1 MTTSDEQTITN
12 PSSDHQDLS
21 DKDSGSIP
29 IHDTVPLKDDSSLE
43 HETHVSFSQ
52 SNLVTIGCAADREEE
67 MSSDD
72 VMGSRKSL
80 GFGSIGVH
88 LDSNTQ
94 SDAEQDPPKWGW
106 VVVIAS
112 WIVMIPIAGS
122 LTSFG
127 IFLDSLCEE
136 FNATKTETGL
146 IGSLVFGFTV
156 GSCPLSSALITVF
169 GARKLAFSGVFGA
182 TVSLIITSITP
193 NLYLMFLTYSTMVGL
208 SANFIYNSAMTLTG
222 MYFPNKHQAMA
233 TCLASAGVSFG
244 TLLINPLSSQLE
256 GKFGW
261 RWTMRILAAIV
272 AVVGIICVITFKP
285 VKNSNKKG
293 RSSSEN
299 GALMENGEVD
309 EKDERDEP
317 PTESRISLAAK
328 EIKKN
333 VLNTK
338 ADKHKASVCLL
349 PTCHLWNAGTFLWAV
364 SFLFPFIFL
373 IDYMEKN
380 LDIPKDQGAL
390 VLTAYGVAEFGGRFL
405 CAIGAG
411 KISFSLTYVY
421 AGASAFAGV
430 ATLLVP
436 LGTTL
441 PALYSYA
448 IAAGIAAGTLNA
460 LMFVTT
466 MQLFGN
472 DRGIAVWGYIN
483 VMLAIGMVGGPGVAG
498 KIYDATQSYV
508 TAFYVGGG
516 LFIFGSFVMFL
527 IPLAVKFEKKKLG
540 EANNNHHDEKQE
552 EKKKNPIVK
561 RDALLKQAQK
571 NSAAASKNGASK
583 WNGDVQKHLE
593 ALDAIENEINN
604 GGEELYL
611 INSSSKTEQNGN
623 GNAHGH

>member
-1 MTTSDEQTITN
+1 MTTSDEHPIAN

-29 IHDTVPLKDDSSLE
+29 LSDTIPLKDNSSPE

-52 SNLVTIGCAADREEE
+52 SNLVTIGCAAEREEE
-67 MSSDD
+67 SDD

-88 LDSNTQ
+88 LDSDSQN
-94 SDAEQDPPKWGW
+94 DAVQNPKKWGW

-127 IFLDSLCEE
+127 IFLDSICNE

-169 GARKLAFSGVFGA
+169 GARKLAFSGVLGG

-208 SANFIYNSAMTLTG
+208 SSNFIYNSAMTLTG
-222 MYFPNKHQAMA
+222 MYFPKKHQAMA

-244 TLLINPLSSQLE
+244 TLLINPLSSVLE
-256 GKFGW
+256 EAYGW
-261 RWTMRILAAIV
+261 RWTMRILAGIV
-272 AVVGIICVITFKP
+272 LCVGIICVITFKP
-285 VKNSNKKG
+285 VQNNASNKK
-293 RSSSEN
+293 RKTSEN
-299 GALMENGEVD
+299 GALMENGEVE

-338 ADKHKASVCLL
+338 AKKHQASVCYS

-373 IDYMEKN
+373 IDYMESN
-380 LDIPKDQGAL
+380 LGIPKSDGAL
-390 VLTAYGVAEFGGRFL
+390 VLTAYGVAEFGGRLL
-405 CAIGAG
+405 CALFAG
-411 KISFSLTYVY
+411 KASFSLTYIY
-421 AGASAFAGV
+421 AGASCFAGV

-436 LGTTL
+436 FGTSL

-448 IAAGIAAGTLNA
+448 IAAGLAAGTLNA

-498 KIYDATQSYV
+498 MIKDATESYV

-516 LFIFGSFVMFL
+516 LFLVGSLVMFL
-527 IPLAVKFEKKKLG
+527 IPLAAKFEKKKLASTYQ
-540 EANNNHHDEKQE
+540 ENNNHQQE
-552 EKKKNPIVK
+552 ETKKKPIVK

-571 NSAAASKNGASK
+571 NSASKNGSK
-583 WNGDVQKHLE
+583 WNGDVQKHLD

-604 GGEELYL
+604 DDLYL
-611 INSSSKTEQNGN
+611 ISKTEQNGN
-623 GNAHGH
+623 GNATHH

>member
-1 MTTSDEQTITN
+1 MTTSDEQTIAN

-29 IHDTVPLKDDSSLE
+29 IHDTVPLKDESSME
-43 HETHVSFSQ
+43 QETHVSFSQ
-52 SNLVTIGCAADREEE
+52 SNLVTIACAAEREED
-67 MSSDD
+67 MDGDD

-88 LDSNTQ
+88 LDSSSQ
-94 SDAEQDPPKWGW
+94 SGAEQNPPKWGW

-169 GARKLAFSGVFGA
+169 GARKLAFSGVLGA
-182 TVSLIITSITP
+182 TASLIITSLTP

-244 TLLINPLSSQLE
+244 TLLINPLSGALE
-256 GKFGW
+256 GVYGW
-261 RWTMRILAAIV
+261 RWTMRILSGIV
-272 AVVGIICVITFKP
+272 LVVGIICVTTFKP
-285 VKNSNKKG
+285 VQKNSSSKK
-293 RSSSEN
+293 RKSSEN
-299 GALMENGEVD
+299 GALMENGDVD
-309 EKDERDEP
+309 EKDEREEP
-317 PTESRISLAAK
+317 PTESRMSLAAK

-338 ADKHKASVCLL
+338 ADKHKASVCVL
-349 PTCHLWNAGTFLWAV
+349 PTCHLWNIGTFLWAV

-380 LDIPKDQGAL
+380 LGIEKDQGAL

-421 AGASAFAGV
+421 AFASAFAGV

-436 LGTTL
+436 LGTSL

-472 DRGIAVWGYIN
+472 ERGIAVWGYIN

-516 LFIFGSFVMFL
+516 LFIVGSFVMFL
-527 IPLAVKFEKKKLG
+527 IPLAAKFEKKKLAQ
-540 EANNNHHDEKQE
+540 EVRENNNHQHE
-552 EKKKNPIVK
+552 EKRKNPIVK

-571 NSAAASKNGASK
+571 NSAQKNGSK

-604 GGEELYL
+604 DDLYL
-611 INSSSKTEQNGN
+611 IGKTEQNGN